1 MAWIKKIPVDEA
13 EGRLKTIFDA
23 SVKRA
28 GKVYQIVHLQSLNAP
43 VLQAAL
49 NMYQAAMFG
58 PSPLSRPQREM
69 IGTVVSSIN
78 HCHY

>member
-1 MAWIKKIPVDEA
+1 MAWIKKIPVGEA
-13 EGRLKTIFDA
+13 EGRLKTIFDG

-49 NMYQAAMFG
+49 EMYRAAMFG
-58 PSPLSRPQREM
+58 PSPLSRQQREM